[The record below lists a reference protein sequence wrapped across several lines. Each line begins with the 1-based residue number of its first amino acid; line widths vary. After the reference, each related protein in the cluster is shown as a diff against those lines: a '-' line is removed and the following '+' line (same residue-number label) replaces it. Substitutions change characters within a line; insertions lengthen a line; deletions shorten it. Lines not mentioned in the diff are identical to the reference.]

1 MSAHHKK
8 RKLNLTC
15 MIVAVGLALP
25 AGLGVGLAAEQ
36 SSAEQIIQ
44 ALKPARLTR
53 SLTTSPADAAR
64 KAEETKFVNSLRNRP
79 TRSLTTTEREQIT
92 SIAQT
97 RPSIDLEVNFEYNS
111 DRIGSKATPQVTALG
126 EALSS
131 AELKGGTFIVA
142 GHADAKGS
150 DTYNQG
156 LSERRA
162 DAVKQFLSEKY
173 GIDASNLVTVGY
185 GKTRLKNPSEP
196 FSSENRR
203 VQVINASEKS
213 AARQAGAF
221 GRR

>member
-15 MIVAVGLALP
+15 MIVAVGFALP

-131 AELKGGTFIVA
+131 AELKDGTFIVA

-203 VQVINASEKS
+203 VQVINASEK
-213 AARQAGAF
+213 
-221 GRR
+221 